1 MNEEIAMCCNRSKSI
16 WLGGLLGLVILGT
29 AVWYLRLPDWRK
41 RHIQS
46 LARQLPDMPGRYMA

>member
-1 MNEEIAMCCNRSKSI
+1 MCCSCNRSKSI
-16 WLGGLLGLVILGT
+16 WMGGLLGLVILGT

-46 LARQLPDMPGRYMA
+46 LARQLPEMPGRYMT